1 MGVKI
6 DILEILRQKDRLDD
20 VNDEIVSTLSKVDNE
35 LNNCCNN
42 LTAGG
47 TALEVSVATLITV
60 ISSVTEKLKKSVP
73 NLISFMDTQM
83 KSYNVSLTDA
93 NKELNQLI
101 SILKATYESDGD
113 ILRTYKEANR
123 YINLP
128 SGNEIVDSAMSYVG
142 GSYVYGGKNLTDDG
156 GVDCSSFVREI
167 YEEYGYQLE
176 QTTYYQINQGDIV
189 DISGGNYE
197 NLQRCQKS
205 SVCKRVQRPLL
216 QFRICLCEN
225 VSEYASWQY
234 LSLSFL
240 FVLSIAQLP
249 GLGKCLCQVQ
259 AKVYVR
265 IFLPLAVFP

>member
-73 NLISFMDTQM
+73 NLISFMDIQM

-93 NKELNQLI
+93 NNELNQLI

-128 SGNEIVDSAMSYVG
+128 SGNEIVDSAMGYVG

-197 NLQRCQKS
+197 NLQPGDLIFYG
-205 SVCKRVQRPLL
+205 SVSNPHHVAIYAGNGQIVHAATSTRGICTNDMLWEGTPCAAR
-216 QFRICLCEN
+216 RIIGSEN
-225 VSEYASWQY
+225 VPVIEE
-234 LSLSFL
+234 
-240 FVLSIAQLP
+240 
-249 GLGKCLCQVQ
+249 
-259 AKVYVR
+259 
-265 IFLPLAVFP
+265 

>member
-197 NLQRCQKS
+197 NLQPGDLVFYGSIDNPHHVAIYAGNGQIVHAATTLRGICTNDMLWEGTPCA
-205 SVCKRVQRPLL
+205 VR
-216 QFRICLCEN
+216 RIIGSEN
-225 VSEYASWQY
+225 VTVIKE
-234 LSLSFL
+234 
-240 FVLSIAQLP
+240 
-249 GLGKCLCQVQ
+249 
-259 AKVYVR
+259 
-265 IFLPLAVFP
+265 

>member
-197 NLQRCQKS
+197 NLQPGDLIFFFFFSNPHHVAIYAGNGQIVHAATSTRGICTNDMLWEGTP
-205 SVCKRVQRPLL
+205 CAAR
-216 QFRICLCEN
+216 RIIGSEN
-225 VSEYASWQY
+225 VSVIDE
-234 LSLSFL
+234 
-240 FVLSIAQLP
+240 
-249 GLGKCLCQVQ
+249 
-259 AKVYVR
+259 
-265 IFLPLAVFP
+265 